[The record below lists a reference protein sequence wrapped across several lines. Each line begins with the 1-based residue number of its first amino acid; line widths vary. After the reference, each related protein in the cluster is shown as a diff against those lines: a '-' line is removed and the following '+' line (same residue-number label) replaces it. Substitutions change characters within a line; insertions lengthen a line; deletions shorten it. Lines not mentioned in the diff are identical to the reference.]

1 MSQNPR
7 TDVLIAAPMETT
19 TEVIAR
25 PQRRRQRQTG
35 QLASLTPKK
44 RGRKVEAQAQEL
56 ARLQRENA
64 ELRARLER
72 AERIS
77 EAKKRLLLLLN
88 QEIPEVPEPK

>member
-1 MSQNPR
+1 
-7 TDVLIAAPMETT
+7 METT

-44 RGRKVEAQAQEL
+44 HGRKVEAQAQEL